1 MKNIYKITL
10 AFLVLI
16 TSSCSDFLNEELQG
30 SYSSE
35 TFWKTES
42 HATLA
47 LTGVY
52 KIATFTS
59 TDNALWVFGDV
70 ASDDAIRGAKPG
82 DFMDAQSIDD
92 FNYTRSNTYLDVIWA
107 HYYEGISRANYLLY
121 YAPNIDMPA
130 PRKAQILGEARFLRA
145 YFYFHLVTI
154 FGEIPIKTTPPLNE
168 DEIYKPK
175 SSVEDVYSQIE
186 TDLLAAKDG
195 LLKTRT
201 GSDAGRATKGAAWG
215 LLAKAYLFQEKWT
228 EALEAADSVIDQG
241 IYALQPV
248 YKNNFIDSTQ
258 NNSESV
264 FEIQHVNGGLGLGS
278 YMSQYFTPFDLG
290 GYGAD
295 VPTEDF
301 VNEFESATDPDIRD
315 PRLNYTVIMPDEPWL
330 NGEPYDA
337 AWSLTGYVQKK
348 HAQPKSVGPVNSDGA
363 LNYVFMRYAEVLLIR
378 AEALNELSRTAE
390 ALAPLNE
397 VRKRARESYLYD
409 EDLPG
414 FGAVP
419 VGLLNDVI
427 STDKDFVRAAIQHE
441 RRVEL
446 GFEFHRFFDLM
457 RYGAAVAEPALD
469 ETNFDYAQHRYFP
482 IPQSELDTNPKID
495 N

>member
-1 MKNIYKITL
+1 MKNVYKITL

-16 TSSCSDFLNEELQG
+16 TSACSDFLTEELEG

-52 KIATFTS
+52 KIASFNS
-59 TDNALWVFGDV
+59 TNNAMWVFGDV
-70 ASDDAIRGAKPG
+70 ASDDAIRGANPG

-92 FNYTRSNTYLDVIWA
+92 FNYTRSNSYLDIIWA

-121 YAPNIDMPA
+121 YGANIDMDA
-130 PRKAQILGEARFLRA
+130 SRKAEILSEARFLRA
-145 YFYFHLVTI
+145 YFYFHLVNI

-168 DEIYKPK
+168 EEIYKGK
-175 SSVEDVYSQIE
+175 SSVEDVYAQIE
-186 TDLLAAKDG
+186 SDLLAAKNA
-195 LLKTRT
+195 LPATRS
-201 GSDAGRATKGAAWG
+201 GSGIGRATKGAVWG
-215 LLAKAYLFQEKWT
+215 LLAKTYLYQAKWT

-241 IYALQPV
+241 IYSLQPV

-264 FEIQHVNGGLGLGS
+264 FEVQHINGGLGLGS
-278 YMSQYFTPFDLG
+278 YMSQYFTPFDLA
-290 GYGAD
+290 GYGANL
-295 VPTEDF
+295 PTEDF
-301 VNEFESATDPDIRD
+301 VNEFESATDPAIRD
-315 PRLNYTVIMPDEPWL
+315 PRLEYTVVMPGEPWI
-330 NGEPYDA
+330 NGEAYDPL
-337 AWSLTGYVQKK
+337 WSVTGYVQKK
-348 HAQPKSVGPVNSDGA
+348 HAQPLTVGPVNSDGA

-378 AEALNELSRTAE
+378 AEALNELNRTAE
-390 ALAPLNE
+390 ALVPLNE

-414 FGAVP
+414 FGVVP
-419 VGLLNDVI
+419 AGLLTDVV
-427 STDKDFVRAAIQHE
+427 SADQNVVRAAIQHE

-446 GFEFHRFFDLM
+446 GFEFSRFFDLM
-457 RYGAAVAEPALD
+457 RYGATVAEAAL
-469 ETNFDYAQHRYFP
+469 EYTNFEFDQHRYFL